1 MNMSFTCFT
10 TAIHSLCYIHTDVF
24 NRWLTSLSLLH
35 VAQCHYLWTSGN
47 KEASPPQ
54 WTHCRHSV
62 DFHVAVVTTASFRTP
77 LCLWLVWL
85 LRLCV
90 SVIRRCALWKWRNT
104 TRMLHEILQQ
114 RSTTVTWRFSGFP
127 VWSKTYMYNTPPPTP
142 HPPPPKQNT
151 NVLKSLEHLQV
162 NVVTGVTGA
171 SIIRKLQTPGRNL
184 LKFLEINRN
193 VRPQDVCKLF
203 T

>member
-104 TRMLHEILQQ
+104 TRMLREILQQ
-114 RSTTVTWRFSGFP
+114 RSTRVTWRFSGFP
-127 VWSKTYMYNTPPPTP
+127 VWSKTYMYTPPPPSAQTKHKRFKKFGTP
-142 HPPPPKQNT
+142 
-151 NVLKSLEHLQV
+151 
-162 NVVTGVTGA
+162 TGKCSHGCDGRFNYT
-171 SIIRKLQTPGRNL
+171 KTPNPWTQL
-184 LKFLEINRN
+184 VEVSWN
-193 VRPQDVCKLF
+193 
-203 T
+203 